1 MTDTTLRDGEQAAGV
16 AFRREEKVA
25 IARLLDR
32 AGVAEIEVGTPVTG
46 GEEAEAVRA
55 VLGLGLRAA
64 VSTWNRLREEDL
76 RASAACGANAVTVCV
91 PVSDL
96 SLSRRLGKDRSWAV
110 AALRQALGW
119 AADRG
124 MAVCVGAED
133 ASRADPGFVEELAAL
148 SFEHGASR
156 FRFSDTLGCLDPFT
170 VRERLSRLCARVGGP
185 VEFHG
190 HDDLGLATANS
201 LAAAAAGATH
211 LSVTVLGLGERAG
224 NAALEEVA
232 LGLARLHGA
241 GTGIDLPQMGSLCD
255 AVAAHSGRAIPPG
268 KAVVGAAAF
277 AHESGIHVDG
287 LLKDPATYEP
297 WDPAEVG
304 RRRRIV
310 LGKHSGR
317 RGVAHRLAA
326 RGIRAD
332 PDRLAALAAAVRR
345 LACTRKQ
352 PVDDDDL
359 LRLWRLLEPPP

>member
-1 MTDTTLRDGEQAAGV
+1 LTDTTLRDGEQAAGV
-16 AFRREEKVA
+16 AFRPEEKVA

-32 AGVAEIEVGTPVTG
+32 AGVAEIEAGTPAMG

-64 VSTWNRLREEDL
+64 VTTWNRLRLEDL
-76 RASAACGANAVTVCV
+76 KASAACGATAVTLCV
-91 PVSDL
+91 PASDL
-96 SLSRRLGKDRSWAV
+96 ALARRLGKDRSWA
-110 AALRQALGW
+110 AALREALGW

-133 ASRADPGFVEELAAL
+133 ASRADPDFVEELAAL
-148 SFEHGASR
+148 SFEHGAAR
-156 FRFSDTLGCLDPFT
+156 FRFSDTLGCLDPFA
-170 VRERLSRLCARVGGP
+170 VRERLSRLCARARGP

-190 HDDLGLATANS
+190 HDDLGLATANA

-241 GTGIDLPQMGSLCD
+241 DAGIDLRQMGPLCD
-255 AVAAHSGRAIPPG
+255 AVAACSGRLIPPG

-277 AHESGIHVDG
+277 AHEAGIHVDG

-297 WDPAEVG
+297 WDPAAVG

-326 RGIRAD
+326 RGVQAD
-332 PDRLAALAAAVRR
+332 PDRLAALVAAVRR
-345 LACTRKQ
+345 LAGARKG

-359 LRLWRLLEPPP
+359 LRLWSLLEPPP